1 MIYPAIMIHA
11 EFRQKFELA
20 LATAKRLP
28 PKEAFDRCADLAKA
42 YNLSYE
48 YAGSCDGFVVHEENR
63 SKLML
68 SAGKAH
74 EVGERIHFAGADL
87 NELRTSYAFELSK
100 IPSRRA
106 MQLEKNANLIR
117 RANGLLADLNGM
129 ERFATVGSSH
139 VSQFCKFSKQGGKT
153 CRPKLQDEAGMLD
166 VARLK
171 KSDL

>member
-1 MIYPAIMIHA
+1 MIYPTIMIHA

-20 LATAKRLP
+20 LAAAKRLP

-48 YAGSCDGFVVHEENR
+48 YAGSSDGFVAHEENR

-68 SAGKAH
+68 SVGKAH
-74 EVGERIHFAGADL
+74 EVGGRIHVAGADL
-87 NELRTSYAFELSK
+87 NELRTSFAFELSK

-106 MQLEKNANLIR
+106 MQLEKNANLIH
-117 RANGLLADLNGM
+117 RADRLLADLNGR
-129 ERFATVGSSH
+129 ERFATVGASH

>member
-1 MIYPAIMIHA
+1 MIHA

-28 PKEAFDRCADLAKA
+28 PKEAFDRCADHARA

-74 EVGERIHFAGADL
+74 EV
-87 NELRTSYAFELSK
+87 AFRWRES
-100 IPSRRA
+100 
-106 MQLEKNANLIR
+106 
-117 RANGLLADLNGM
+117 
-129 ERFATVGSSH
+129 
-139 VSQFCKFSKQGGKT
+139 
-153 CRPKLQDEAGMLD
+153 
-166 VARLK
+166 
-171 KSDL
+171 